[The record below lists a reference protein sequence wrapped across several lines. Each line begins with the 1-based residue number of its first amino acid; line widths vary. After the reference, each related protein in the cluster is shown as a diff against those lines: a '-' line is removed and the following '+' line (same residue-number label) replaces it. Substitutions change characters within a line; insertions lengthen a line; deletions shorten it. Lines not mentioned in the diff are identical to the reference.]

1 MPSCILCSH
10 QTTTTGMNFHLFSK
24 THLPFW
30 KERIR
35 SCRSG
40 FSLWIAE
47 YEAGK
52 KTLLSPLPSF
62 SGGKDSSIRY
72 RICFGCKK
80 VATDKKTHECDS
92 IEKQKKTVE
101 MYKKILKEEEDVVVK
116 EDEVAPSSDEV
127 KKLQEKV
134 AKLEKELK
142 TVKVTLEAYQ
152 NKEDDEEES
161 ELQKKADKSDAYKSA
176 LGDVFRDL
184 ERHEEIYKDIR
195 GLFEEYYPSLIED
208 V

>member
-1 MPSCILCSH
+1 
-10 QTTTTGMNFHLFSK
+10 MNFHLFSK

-80 VATDKKTHECDS
+80 VATGKKTHECDS

-101 MYKKILKEEEDVVVK
+101 MYKKILKEEEDVVVE
-116 EDEVAPSSDEV
+116 EDKLPVVPPSSEEMEKLEKEV
-127 KKLQEKV
+127 KKLRR
-134 AKLEKELK
+134 ELRE
-142 TVKVTLEAYQ
+142 TKVTLEAYQ

>member
-1 MPSCILCSH
+1 M
-10 QTTTTGMNFHLFSK
+10 FSK
-24 THLPFW
+24 AHLPFW

-40 FSLWIAE
+40 FAVWIAE

-62 SGGKDSSIRY
+62 SHSRESAQRY

-80 VATDKKTHECDS
+80 VDTGMKRHECES
-92 IEKQKKTVE
+92 EEKLKKTVE
-101 MYKKILKEEEDVVVK
+101 MYKKILKEEEDVVVE
-116 EDEVAPSSDEV
+116 EDEPPVVPPSSEEMEKLEKEV
-127 KKLQEKV
+127 KKLQRELRETKV
-134 AKLEKELK
+134 K
-142 TVKVTLEAYQ
+142 LEAYQ
-152 NKEDDEEES
+152 NKEDDEEED

-176 LGDVFRDL
+176 LRDVFRDL

-195 GLFEEYYPSLIED
+195 GLFEDYYPSLIED